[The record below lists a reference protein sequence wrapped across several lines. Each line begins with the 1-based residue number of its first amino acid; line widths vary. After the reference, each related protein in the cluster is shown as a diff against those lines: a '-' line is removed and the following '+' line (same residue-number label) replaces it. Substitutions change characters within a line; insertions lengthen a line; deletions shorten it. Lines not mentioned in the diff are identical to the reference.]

1 VPLNPMTGQFEY
13 GGESYDV
20 PTVGAGA
27 TMAGMG
33 AVGADIPIA
42 FRMMEN
48 MPSFTATALF
58 NARRFSNTMFQG
70 GFLDVA
76 NADPQDLGRV
86 GKLRQKRRVNQARKY
101 GAFVG
106 DTAQRPT
113 QGAFLFGRARNIDA
127 ATKTAIVQPARI
139 NSFTARPRIFN
150 RFSSVTNLSGV
161 ANQGFYT
168 PFQGASFFNSMLE
181 RGGRGDKILAA
192 KGITR
197 AADEPLLTGGILG
210 RMTTMSNTYAL
221 EQKQARLL
229 AKGTARAN
237 AKAAKIGRKLG
248 GLDENIVRMGRQTGA
263 VTRVAGQ
270 MADEAMSTIGVSSS
284 RAAGMRASLIDDVM
298 TGGMADV
305 RYGRSVAGN
314 RLKSISDTSRGVL
327 SRAATEYMG
336 TMLDPSKF
344 VGTRAYNA
352 LSSNIVSAMTPLQAD
367 GTMSIRTGQQ
377 SAQRAAAFLAGETVD
392 DLGKFGVR
400 SMGKL
405 STQAFASGQRAV
417 GMRLAGATG
426 ARALG
431 LAIPGINVI
440 ATASLVYDLTKMA
453 GQGFIAAGN
462 FAKDAVKSMQGS
474 IRKPLFGMGF
484 KDNEVAATSRARGV
498 MAIQNSRLNARSMLG
513 AEAGMMAAHFG

>member
-86 GKLRQKRRVNQARKY
+86 GKLRQQRRVNQARKY

-168 PFQGASFFNSMLE
+168 PFQGASFFSSMLE

-237 AKAAKIGRKLG
+237 AKAAKIGTRLG

-344 VGTRAYNA
+344 VGTRAYSA
-352 LSSNIVSAMTPLQAD
+352 LHQNVSRAV
-367 GTMSIRTGQQ
+367 IGQT
-377 SAQRAAAFLAGETVD
+377 AASGQLNMAATSTNVTRFLAGETVD

-405 STQAFASGQRAV
+405 STQAFASGQRAA

>member
-1 VPLNPMTGQFEY
+1 MTGQFEY

-86 GKLRQKRRVNQARKY
+86 GKLRQQRRVNQARKY

-168 PFQGASFFNSMLE
+168 PFQGASFFSSMLE

-237 AKAAKIGRKLG
+237 AKAAKIGTRLG

-344 VGTRAYNA
+344 VGTRAYSA
-352 LSSNIVSAMTPLQAD
+352 LHQNVSRAV
-367 GTMSIRTGQQ
+367 IGQT
-377 SAQRAAAFLAGETVD
+377 AASGQLNMAATSTNVTRFLAGETVD

-405 STQAFASGQRAV
+405 STQAFASGQRAA